1 MTGVHSLASD
11 NYAAVHPEVM
21 AALAAA
27 NEGHVPSYGADP
39 VTERAIAAMRADL
52 GADAEIGFVFNGT
65 GANVVG
71 LQLMLSPWQHVVC
84 ARTAHINVDECGAP
98 ERLIGAKLLDL
109 ETPDGKLTPDAVRA
123 VHTGI
128 GVEHHTQPR
137 VVSISQST
145 ELGTVYTAEEI
156 GALADTAHSL
166 DMYLHLDGA
175 RIANAAAGLDAALAT
190 VTCDAGVDVMSFGGT
205 KNGLLGGEA
214 VVVFADELKAA
225 FPFVRKQFMQLGS
238 KGRFIA
244 AQFLA
249 LFTGELWRRN
259 ALHANAMAARLHD
272 RIAGLDGVRVT
283 QARQANVVFATLP
296 PAVVAPLQAVT
307 PFYLWNEDTTEAR
320 LMCSWDTTP
329 AQVDRFAAALRELTG

>member
-1 MTGVHSLASD
+1 MQSLASD

-21 AALAAA
+21 AAIAAA
-27 NEGHVPSYGADP
+27 NTGHAPSYGADP
-39 VTERAIAAMRADL
+39 ITERAIAAMRAEL

-71 LQLMLSPWQHVVC
+71 LQLMLHPWQHVVC

-98 ERLIGAKLLDL
+98 ERLTGAKLLDL
-109 ETPDGKLTPDAVRA
+109 ETADGKLTPDAVRA
-123 VHTGI
+123 VHTGV

-145 ELGTVYTAEEI
+145 ELGTLYTAQEI
-156 GALADTAHSL
+156 RALADTAHSL

-175 RIANAAAGLDAALAT
+175 RIANAAAALEASLAEIT
-190 VTCDAGVDVMSFGGT
+190 GDAGVDVMSFGGT

-214 VVVFADELKAA
+214 VVVFADELKPA
-225 FPFVRKQFMQLGS
+225 FPFVRKQLMQLGS

-244 AQFLA
+244 AQFHA

-272 RIAGLDGVRVT
+272 AIADLDGVWVT
-283 QARQANVVFATLP
+283 QPRQANVVFATLP
-296 PAVVAPLQAVT
+296 PEVVAPLQAVA
-307 PFYLWNEDTTEAR
+307 PFYLWNEETTEAR
-320 LMCSWDTTP
+320 LMCSWDTT
-329 AQVDRFAAALRELTG
+329 AADVDGFAKALGDLIG